1 MKQEIILDSAKKPT
15 TDAMKTASKRAVQ
28 KTAEATGI
36 NLSKTQLSKTIQSG
50 GFLGILLGPL
60 LKKVLPLENVIKP
73 LAKIF

>member
-1 MKQEIILDSAKKPT
+1 MNQEIILDSAKNPT

-60 LKKVLPLENVIKP
+60 LKIVLPLENVIKP

>member
-60 LKKVLPLENVIKP
+60 LKKALPLENVIKP

>member
-60 LKKVLPLENVIKP
+60 LKKSITIRKCN
-73 LAKIF
+73 